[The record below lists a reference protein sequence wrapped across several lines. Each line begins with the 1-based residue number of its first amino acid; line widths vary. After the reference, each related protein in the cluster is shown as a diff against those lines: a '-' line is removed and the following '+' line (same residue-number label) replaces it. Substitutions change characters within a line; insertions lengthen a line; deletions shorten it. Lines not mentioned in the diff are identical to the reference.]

1 LLSALERAA
10 LVTEEKVAGS
20 TRTHVKLD
28 IRGNALKI
36 SANSSTGSTYDEMF
50 IKHEGEDLL
59 IAFNNRYLTDSIRAA
74 NTERIKISLSTP
86 LSSINIEPVYEEGE
100 ETAEEDLFML
110 LPVKMKD

>member
-1 LLSALERAA
+1 MMRPPSRVWLCFDSDAGRVRSS
-10 LVTEEKVAGS
+10 VTLNLYGD
-20 TRTHVKLD
+20 TM
-28 IRGNALKI
+28 KI
-36 SANSSTGSTYDEMF
+36 SCISVVNRVYDE
-50 IKHEGEDLL
+50 IPCKHEGEDLL